1 MEGHRARRCPYPKKT
16 KRDEEARGVLP
27 PAQVSTTSALIEE
40 DEETNSQLERLS
52 QRLEKL
58 ENEFTH
64 KREQLLNT
72 VAAETEAG
80 GHLGPSVLAEVSVN
94 GVPTQAL
101 VDTGS
106 PATVISLDFLLGILV
121 KERSKQQTPAEW
133 RKATL
138 AKFSPPSVVMR
149 AYSGHKLSV
158 LAQMNVSLSYRSC
171 TIEATVLV
179 QDGAPRNLL
188 LGTDVQPKLGFAL
201 VAQVDDK
208 LTDLLTKKRVV
219 AAQAV
224 TTQDGSEAP
233 PNHVRR
239 DSQLEEDPP
248 SVPRDATWS
257 NDCLLVTDSDS
268 EGTVA
273 TQPRTQCACSAG
285 GRQMEQEGQ
294 EMEETQEDSAVVQSQ
309 RQNELGSS
317 TATEFPVDGDLETCT
332 NYTHICIPQQTASLQ
347 DQGPETRGSHQNQPS
362 DNGGTP
368 MDTADR
374 RSEDLDDPHGVVYS
388 LSSTKIPPRHWK
400 IIRAEV
406 RGVPGATLLLFT
418 PSQSLH
424 DLAMAEAAIL
434 GGDGIQVTLMVQNSS
449 TVPVILEAGK
459 ELGTAAV
466 VEPVEVSELSNKQ
479 SHAGV
484 VSQLKPELEVR
495 REELL
500 RQLNLSLDHLTQVEQ
515 TQVEECMLRYADTF
529 ALTAAELGTT
539 DVTSHRI
546 NTGDHPPIRQPPR
559 RMPFALREEVEQMVA
574 DMLAQ
579 GVIVPSASPWAS
591 PVVLVRKRD
600 GGVRFCVDYRRLN
613 RVASADGSLLTR
625 KDSLCDPLWTL

>member
-1 MEGHRARRCPYPKKT
+1 MGQTLLVNQFVAGLRPELKRKLIGIEGGLEELVLKARFEEVKAKELISDRSRMGLASRNSRPAATTTSAETLPVTTSAPAPPSNATTESLSKSKGCFNCGMEGHRARRCPYPKKT
-16 KRDEEARGVLP
+16 KRDEEARGVLLP
-27 PAQVSTTSALIEE
+27 ARPAQVSTTSALIEE

-58 ENEFTH
+58 ENEFIH

-121 KERSKQQTPAEW
+121 KERSEQQTPAEW
-133 RKATL
+133 CKATL

-149 AYSGHKLSV
+149 GYSGHKLNI

-188 LGTDVQPKLGFAL
+188 LGTDVQLKLGFAL
-201 VAQVDDK
+201 VAQVGDK

-248 SVPRDATWS
+248 SVPRDATRS

-273 TQPRTQCACSAG
+273 TQPRDPGCLLS
-285 GRQMEQEGQ
+285 
-294 EMEETQEDSAVVQSQ
+294 
-309 RQNELGSS
+309 
-317 TATEFPVDGDLETCT
+317 
-332 NYTHICIPQQTASLQ
+332 
-347 DQGPETRGSHQNQPS
+347 RG
-362 DNGGTP
+362 
-368 MDTADR
+368 TADR
-374 RSEDLDDPHGVVYS
+374 TG
-388 LSSTKIPPRHWK
+388 
-400 IIRAEV
+400 
-406 RGVPGATLLLFT
+406 
-418 PSQSLH
+418 
-424 DLAMAEAAIL
+424 EA
-434 GGDGIQVTLMVQNSS
+434 GDGGN
-449 TVPVILEAGK
+449 
-459 ELGTAAV
+459 
-466 VEPVEVSELSNKQ
+466 
-479 SHAGV
+479 
-484 VSQLKPELEVR
+484 
-495 REELL
+495 
-500 RQLNLSLDHLTQVEQ
+500 
-515 TQVEECMLRYADTF
+515 
-529 ALTAAELGTT
+529 
-539 DVTSHRI
+539 
-546 NTGDHPPIRQPPR
+546 PR
-559 RMPFALREEVEQMVA
+559 R
-574 DMLAQ
+574 
-579 GVIVPSASPWAS
+579 
-591 PVVLVRKRD
+591 
-600 GGVRFCVDYRRLN
+600 
-613 RVASADGSLLTR
+613 
-625 KDSLCDPLWTL
+625 LCCCPESKTE